1 MTVTLYSKSKYTR
14 ALTFENMCLGL
25 DAVVA
30 QALGMPTVSKVQD
43 KTSKLGEDYAGS
55 KKKFND
61 SDDEHEKND
70 EVQETEEERER
81 KRREEK
87 KAKKVQRQKRR
98 KAERRALKAPG
109 LEGEGTVAQ
118 SAEACTEAKVMPQTT
133 VEGATRQDKKRKRK
147 IDAVAATEGKQG
159 DAVGV
164 MASERAWLAPTRLWG
179 FYDDDWRKCV
189 LLKVKKDGRHKVE
202 WPDGSTSVLRPS
214 CIQPRV
220 KKKTRSS

>member
-1 MTVTLYSKSKYTR
+1 
-14 ALTFENMCLGL
+14 MCLGL

-98 KAERRALKAPG
+98 KAEKRALKAP
-109 LEGEGTVAQ
+109 GEGTVAQ
-118 SAEACTEAKVMPQTT
+118 SAEACTEANVLPQTT
-133 VEGATRQDKKRKRK
+133 GESATRQDNKRKRK

-159 DAVGV
+159 NAVGV
-164 MASERAWLAPTRLWG
+164 MARERAWLAPTRLWG